1 MAVDRPKVVAA
12 TEAESLL
19 LPLVRFF
26 LLAYG
31 VSWLIWTPLWL
42 PAIGVA
48 GLPVL
53 PYHHA
58 LGGLGPMIAAIIC
71 TADRRGVVGVRALL
85 RSMVDLRAPLHLAIA
100 VLSPFLLLIVAMLVG
115 DGSFASDGIWHN
127 REFPEMAFPVF
138 VLYNVVFF
146 GFGEEVGW
154 RGFVL
159 PRLQQRMNALGAAV
173 LLSLFWAAWHWPLF
187 LYRPSYMT
195 MGVPGAIGWVLSLL
209 TGSVLLTW
217 LFNGSRG
224 SLLVVAIFHATV
236 DIAFTGQAATP
247 AVVGIMGLLITV
259 WGIATVVVLRP
270 RDLSRRERF
279 VET

>member
-1 MAVDRPKVVAA
+1 MVVALPVSA
-12 TEAESLL
+12 SLV
-19 LPLVRFF
+19 PTLVRFF

-31 VSWLIWTPLWL
+31 ISWLIWAPLWL

-58 LGGLGPMIAAIIC
+58 LGGLGPMIAAFVC
-71 TADRRGVVGVRALL
+71 TANGRGLAGVRALI
-85 RSMVDLRAPLHLAIA
+85 RSMIDLRAPVHIAIA
-100 VLSPFLLLIVAMLVG
+100 VVSPFLLLIVAMLVG
-115 DGSFASDGIWHN
+115 AGSFASDGIWRN

-138 VLYNVVFF
+138 LLYNLVFF

-159 PRLQQRMNALGAAV
+159 PRLQQRFDALWAAV
-173 LLSLFWAAWHWPLF
+173 LLTLFWAVWHWPLF

-259 WGIATVVVLRP
+259 WGIATTVILGP
-270 RDLSRRERF
+270 RDLSRRGRF